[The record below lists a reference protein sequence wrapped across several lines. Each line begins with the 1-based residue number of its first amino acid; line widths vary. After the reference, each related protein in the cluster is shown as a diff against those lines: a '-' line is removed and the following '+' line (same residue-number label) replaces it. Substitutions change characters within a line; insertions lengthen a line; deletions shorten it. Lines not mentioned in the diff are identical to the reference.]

1 MIIYHSNDVHG
12 HVSELH
18 RLLRKYRSAEDASLW
33 LDSGDALLGSNTVF
47 RRQEPVLELMS
58 ALGCS
63 AMAMGNREFNYLRRV
78 MRRRERQRS
87 FPLLC
92 ANLRDLRGCAP
103 AWQETL
109 TLNTDE
115 GAVTLIGATPVQYPP
130 GSFWE
135 KIFGFR
141 FLDPSE
147 VLPPLARAARDRG
160 EAAVVLSHLGLDTDK
175 RLADLLPPGTLILG
189 GHTHTVL
196 AEPVQENG
204 CWIVQGGAW
213 ARHLVKLDYDVS
225 AKVLRGYKLLS

>member
-12 HVSELH
+12 HAAELQHLLKKH
-18 RLLRKYRSAEDASLW
+18 RGGENSSMW

-47 RRQEPVLELMS
+47 RLREPVLALMS

-78 MRRRERQRS
+78 MRLRSRQRS

-92 ANLRDLRGCAP
+92 ANLRDLRGYAP

-109 TLNTDE
+109 TLHTDE
-115 GAVTLIGATPVQYPP
+115 GDVTLIGATPVQYVP

-141 FLDPSE
+141 FLDPLT
-147 VLPPLARAARDRG
+147 VLPSLAQDARRRG
-160 EAAVVLSHLGLDTDK
+160 DAVVILSHLGLDTDK
-175 RLADLLPPGTLILG
+175 RLAALLPPGTLILG

-196 AEPVQENG
+196 AEPVQEHG
-204 CWIVQGGAW
+204 YWIGQGGSR
-213 ARHLVKLDYDVS
+213 ARYLVRLDYDAS
-225 AKVLRGYKLLS
+225 SKALRRYELLS